1 MPKNRE
7 KQKLNKKVGQMEE
20 RLNAKTEWD
29 IKDPTP
35 VQMVESINGTWNG
48 IPTSICKGIV
58 KERGSSVPVI
68 EYV

>member
-1 MPKNRE
+1 
-7 KQKLNKKVGQMEE
+7 MEE